1 MKIVAFVPADRDE
14 ICFGLLEGERIEVIE
29 DPFAMGEVTRTGEC
43 VKRQD
48 VVLVNPCFPSKALC
62 IGLNY
67 SDHAKEFDLPVP
79 ESPVVFMKPSSALIG
94 PDDYIIKPAMCH
106 DLDEEAELAVVIG
119 KECRCVEENE
129 VDRYILGYCCA
140 NDVTARDLQ
149 PKTGQ
154 WTIAKGFDTF
164 LPLGPYISDEVDAG
178 NLKIECRINGKT
190 VQSSNTCNLIFSIPY
205 LVSHL
210 SKVMTLNP
218 GDVIL
223 TGTPSGTSHMKAGD
237 VVEVEIKGLGVL
249 CNTVDEEA

>member
-29 DPFAMGEVTRTGEC
+29 DPFATGEVTRTGEC

-67 SDHAKEFDLPVP
+67 SDHAKEFGLPVP

-119 KECRCVEENE
+119 KECRCVEEDD
-129 VDRYILGYCCA
+129 VDRYILGYCC
-140 NDVTARDLQ
+140 
-149 PKTGQ
+149 
-154 WTIAKGFDTF
+154 AKGFDTF

-237 VVEVEIKGLGVL
+237 VVEVEIEGLGVL